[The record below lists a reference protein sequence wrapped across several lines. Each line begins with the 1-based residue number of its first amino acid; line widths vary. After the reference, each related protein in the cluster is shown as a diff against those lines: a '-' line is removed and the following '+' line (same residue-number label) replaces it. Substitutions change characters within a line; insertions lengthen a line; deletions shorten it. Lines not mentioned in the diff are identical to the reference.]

1 MVCTFKQFFLILQQ
15 ILVPESQL
23 SPVEEEH
30 ISLKDTANLQ
40 EEFTKP
46 PKYIKNSNQG
56 DRKNSQPEV
65 YMVSKP
71 SFIKQHRQIIVI
83 EKCI

>member
-1 MVCTFKQFFLILQQ
+1 MVCTFKQFFLIFQQ
-15 ILVPESQL
+15 ILVPESQI
-23 SPVEEEH
+23 SSVEEEH
-30 ISLKDTANLQ
+30 ISWKEKANLQ

-65 YMVSKP
+65 HMVSKP

>member
-1 MVCTFKQFFLILQQ
+1 MICTFKHFFLILQQ
-15 ILVPESQL
+15 ILVPESQI

-30 ISLKDTANLQ
+30 NSLKEKANLQ

-46 PKYIKNSNQG
+46 SKYIKNSNQR

-65 YMVSKP
+65 YMASKP
-71 SFIKQHRQIIVI
+71 SFINLHRQIIVI